1 MTSRIPIVPA
11 VSNDRGITYDQDRSS
26 ENARPG
32 CRVLG
37 SMIYDLAPIGSVIR
51 FRDGMPKPPNDEPDE
66 LRVWALLNGIGRLA
80 AKNPA
85 PYLSPLPHPAS
96 FTLRTSEFGAGPVAG
111 LTISLAEP
119 SHGDLRFEVIELP
132 PIGSVRILHRS
143 ADNVELLHL
152 APDHHAAVRWL
163 ARNPVA
169 MAVFD
174 PVTADELA
182 AAAVEG
188 RGLAP

>member
-1 MTSRIPIVPA
+1 MTSKTPIVPA
-11 VSNDRGITYDQDRSS
+11 IRTDRGITHVQDRCS
-26 ENARPG
+26 EDARPG
-32 CRVLG
+32 RRVPG
-37 SMIYDLAPIGSVIR
+37 SMIYDLVPIGSVIR
-51 FRDGMPKPPNDEPDE
+51 FRDGKPKPPNDEPDE

-85 PYLSPLPHPAS
+85 PYLSPLPHSAS
-96 FTLRTSEFGAGPVAG
+96 ITLRTAEFGSGPVAG

-119 SHGDLRFEVIELP
+119 SHGDLSFEVIELP
-132 PIGSVRILHRS
+132 PIGSVRILRRS

-169 MAVFD
+169 MAIFD